1 MSTIFQTKL
10 KNSDIHGA
18 FTCIELR
25 LKRLKNLGN
34 ILDSLGEKTHLKQ
47 VFNECFCWYEDL

>member
-10 KNSDIHGA
+10 KNSDMHDA

-25 LKRLKNLGN
+25 LKRFKNLDN
-34 ILDSLGEKTHLKQ
+34 ILDSLGQKTHLK
-47 VFNECFCWYEDL
+47 